1 MIASYFQS
9 PKAPVSLRD
18 EFIMTL
24 LFDLMKEPCFSKL
37 RTEEQ
42 LGYIVFSFMRNEGC
56 VPFGCFLIQ
65 SAVGSPEFLASRV
78 DAFIAGF
85 KEQLESTTPEQLKQQ
100 KEALI
105 TQIKE
110 KDRSIKQEFQ
120 RQWDEIKTHQY
131 MFDRREKSLEILSD
145 DAQITLADLKECYEM
160 LFAPSSQRRL
170 DVQLVSA

>member
-1 MIASYFQS
+1 
-9 PKAPVSLRD
+9 
-18 EFIMTL
+18 MTL

-85 KEQLESTTPEQLKQQ
+85 KEQLENTTPEQLKQ
-100 KEALI
+100 
-105 TQIKE
+105 
-110 KDRSIKQEFQ
+110 
-120 RQWDEIKTHQY
+120 
-131 MFDRREKSLEILSD
+131 
-145 DAQITLADLKECYEM
+145 
-160 LFAPSSQRRL
+160 
-170 DVQLVSA
+170 